1 MNKNHD
7 DEYYDDND
15 DDEYDEKPKGGCL
28 NRIIFFFALILCIAG
43 TYTGCLGYEMYQHAV
58 SLLPIEK
65 MAENIRS
72 DENFTPIEE
81 IPAMYIDAVVA
92 VEDRSFYSHYGISLK
107 SIGRAIITNVESGS
121 LSQGGSTITQQ
132 LAKNVWFTH
141 EKSFVRKAAEV
152 FAVIELEKS
161 FTKDEIMELY
171 VNTIY
176 FGDDCYSIGEASRH
190 YFGISPDE
198 LNAYQCTML
207 AGIPNAPSVYSPNVN
222 PELAEQRRIQ
232 VTDAL
237 YDAGYISEE
246 QYKALSVPQ
255 TTDY

>member
-1 MNKNHD
+1 MRKKYD
-7 DEYYDDND
+7 DEYYDDD
-15 DDEYDEKPKGGCL
+15 DDEYDEKPKGCCL

-43 TYTGCLGYEMYQHAV
+43 TYIGCLGYEMYQQAV
-58 SLLPIEK
+58 SLLPVEE

-81 IPAMYIDAVVA
+81 IPSMYIDSVVA
-92 VEDRSFYSHYGISLK
+92 VEDRGFYSHYGISLK
-107 SIGRAIITNVESGS
+107 SIARAIITNIESGS

-190 YFGISPDE
+190 YYGISPDE
-198 LNAYQCTML
+198 LNDRQCTML
-207 AGIPNAPSVYSPNVN
+207 AGIPNAPSVYSPNAN
-222 PELAEQRRIQ
+222 PELAEQRRLQ

-246 QYKALSVPQ
+246 QYKALS
-255 TTDY
+255 